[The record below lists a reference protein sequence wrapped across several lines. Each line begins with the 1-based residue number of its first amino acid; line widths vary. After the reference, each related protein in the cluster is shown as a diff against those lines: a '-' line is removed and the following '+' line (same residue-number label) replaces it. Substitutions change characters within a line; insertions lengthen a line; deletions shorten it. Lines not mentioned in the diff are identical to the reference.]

1 MPAKIPAEM
10 PAKIPVEMP
19 AEMPATTV
27 ERPSQTA
34 EKPKLTFRL
43 RLIPPTQPPAQNS
56 ANGKITLTDP
66 SGVQEVANN
75 GSQKIRRSTRAKKST
90 Q

>member
-1 MPAKIPAEM
+1 MPAKIIAEMPAEIPAEM
-10 PAKIPVEMP
+10 PA
-19 AEMPATTV
+19 ANV

-56 ANGKITLTDP
+56 ANGQITLTDP

-75 GSQKIRRSTRAKKST
+75 GNQKIRRSTRAKKST